1 MLSLRRTGE
10 RLLGR
15 LPWGTPARRHKRRPF
30 SSRFRRN
37 QGASRQE
44 KWPHAASW
52 AVPGGRAAQA
62 PPSLFFSTALSLNRH
77 AKRRDLNERPL
88 VELLRKAGFLVHRN
102 DRLCDLIVCDP
113 GTGVVNVE
121 YIRPAM
127 ADVKI
132 GEISVTKNVDTGALD
147 VRVSDYSFQE
157 KLTQA
162 LEHAVQA
169 ITTLAGSA
177 PTSP

>member
-1 MLSLRRTGE
+1 MAATIKLWTAIATSILMAGCGE
-10 RLLGR
+10 VRL
-15 LPWGTPARRHKRRPF
+15 TY
-30 SSRFRRN
+30 
-37 QGASRQE
+37 
-44 KWPHAASW
+44 
-52 AVPGGRAAQA
+52 
-62 PPSLFFSTALSLNRH
+62 T
-77 AKRRDLNERPL
+77 RDP
-88 VELLRKAGFLVHRN
+88 V
-102 DRLCDLIVCDP
+102 
-113 GTGVVNVE
+113 TGVVNVE

>member
-44 KWPHAASW
+44 KWPHAAAW

-113 GTGVVNVE
+113 RTGVITLLEVKNLESGKPRLTPDQREAVAAGWPLQ
-121 YIRPAM
+121 IVTDPAS
-127 ADVKI
+127 ALAAVRR
-132 GEISVTKNVDTGALD
+132 TGP
-147 VRVSDYSFQE
+147 R
-157 KLTQA
+157 
-162 LEHAVQA
+162 
-169 ITTLAGSA
+169 SA
-177 PTSP
+177 PGSPPRTDPEGG